1 MDVRDVVGVLW
12 TWTPYLAGGF
22 GWNIIVSVAA
32 MAVGTVLGAGL
43 AHGRLAGPGGLARLA
58 RGATAASR
66 NVPTFVCL
74 FYLAFLVPNEV
85 TLGGLALPVPAWMKA
100 ALALAVAVVG
110 YISDTLG
117 LALAER
123 RAGRPEAWLLF
134 LPAWMTYF
142 LIIVMASSTASVIG
156 VSEIVS
162 RANTVIG
169 ATGRE
174 DLMVWIYL
182 YAMLWFLAFCWPLT
196 LLMRVLQQRIRSGLL
211 LRPGQSRH
219 AAAISGQPSAVG
231 QR

>member
-1 MDVRDVVGVLW
+1 MDVRDVLGVLW
-12 TWTPYLAGGF
+12 SWTPYLAGGF
-22 GWNIIVSVAA
+22 GWNIIVSVVA
-32 MAVGTVLGAGL
+32 MSVGTVLGAGL
-43 AHGRLAGPGGLARLA
+43 AYGRLDGPCGLAGLA
-58 RGATAASR
+58 RGATSASR
-66 NVPTFVCL
+66 NVPTFVFL

-85 TLGGLALPVPAWMKA
+85 ALGGLVLPVPAWMKA

-123 RAGRPEAWLLF
+123 RAGRPEAMLLF

-196 LLMRVLQQRIRSGLL
+196 LLMRVLQQRIRSRAL
-211 LRPGQSRH
+211 LRPGQPRRGV
-219 AAAISGQPSAVG
+219 ALGGQASAT
-231 QR
+231 RWR

>member
-1 MDVRDVVGVLW
+1 MDVRDVLGVLW
-12 TWTPYLAGGF
+12 SWTPYLAGGF
-22 GWNIIVSVAA
+22 GWNIIVSVVA
-32 MAVGTVLGAGL
+32 MSVGTVLGAGL
-43 AHGRLAGPGGLARLA
+43 AYGRLDGPCGLAGLA

-66 NVPTFVCL
+66 NVPTFVFL

-85 TLGGLALPVPAWMKA
+85 ALGGLVLPVPAWMKA

-110 YISDTLG
+110 YVSDTLG

-123 RAGRPEAWLLF
+123 RAGRPEAMLLF

-196 LLMRVLQQRIRSGLL
+196 LLMRLLQQRVRSRAL
-211 LRPGQSRH
+211 LRPGQPRRGV
-219 AAAISGQPSAVG
+219 ALGGQASAVR